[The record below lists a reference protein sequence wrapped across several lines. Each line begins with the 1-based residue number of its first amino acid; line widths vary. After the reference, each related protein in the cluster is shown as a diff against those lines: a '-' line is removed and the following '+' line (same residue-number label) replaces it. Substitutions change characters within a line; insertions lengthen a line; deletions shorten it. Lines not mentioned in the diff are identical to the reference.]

1 MVQLFTSLLDFL
13 SYNKN
18 NFHFITFVL
27 HVFAIFS
34 LWDVLPRTMGKPGE
48 KRRKCHSKNILS
60 IVMSEKVL

>member
-1 MVQLFTSLLDFL
+1 MIQLFTSLLDFL

-34 LWDVLPRTMGKPGE
+34 WSKKNVCGMYYQE
-48 KRRKCHSKNILS
+48 KWENQERKEENAIPKIF
-60 IVMSEKVL
+60 